1 MIWFLIIFIFSLLK
15 FLNKLAGLIYAI
27 FYGLMGF
34 NIGVIILIIKMAIK
48 K

>member
-1 MIWFLIIFIFSLLK
+1 MFKKNKPMLK